1 MKIKSPFLRRLP
13 ASYQQLPIVV
23 AALLGLGY
31 QSGIAAAEA
40 TLPEQLIG
48 TSQQFLEQAV
58 SDYLER
64 SEIQARHEI
73 EVRQLDPRLRL
84 PVCDQDLSVTL
95 ESPAQ
100 PVGRVTLK
108 LRCTG
113 SNPWSIFVPAQV
125 RIYRQVLLASRPL
138 KRTSVLSEAD
148 LKLAERDIG
157 LLNRG
162 YLISIEQA
170 TGKKLTRQLLTDQ
183 VLVPAHLQQAEII
196 SKGDHVVIT
205 ARSDGFS
212 VRMSGEAL
220 SHGGL
225 GEQISVRNLSSGRA
239 IKARVTG
246 PGQVEA
252 AM

>member
-13 ASYQQLPIVV
+13 ASCQQLPIIVV
-23 AALLGLGY
+23 ALLGLGH
-31 QSGIAAAEA
+31 QSGITAAEA

-48 TSQQFLEQAV
+48 TSQEFLEQAV
-58 SDYLER
+58 SAYLALG
-64 SEIQARHEI
+64 EIQARHEI
-73 EVRQLDPRLRL
+73 EVQQLDPRLRL

-100 PVGRVTLK
+100 PIGRVTLK
-108 LRCTG
+108 VRCIG
-113 SNPWSIFVPAQV
+113 ANPWSIFIPAQV
-125 RIYRQVLLASRPL
+125 HIYRQVLLASRPL
-138 KRTSVLSEAD
+138 KRASILSEAD
-148 LKLAERDIG
+148 LKLTERDIG
-157 LLNRG
+157 LLSRG
-162 YLISIEQA
+162 YLTSIEQA
-170 TGKKLTRQLLTDQ
+170 TGKKLARQLLTDQ
-183 VLVPAHLQQAEII
+183 VLVPAYLQQAEVI

-205 ARSDGFS
+205 ARSGGIS

-239 IKARVTG
+239 IKARITG

>member
-1 MKIKSPFLRRLP
+1 MKIKLPFSRHLP
-13 ASYQQLPIVV
+13 ASGQQLPIVL
-23 AALLGLGY
+23 AALLGLSY
-31 QSGIAAAEA
+31 QSSLAAAEA

-48 TSQQFLEQAV
+48 TSQLFLEQAV
-58 SDYLER
+58 SAYLAG

-73 EVRQLDPRLRL
+73 EIQQLDPRLRL
-84 PVCDQDLSVTL
+84 PVCDQDINTSL

-108 LRCTG
+108 LHCTG

-125 RIYRQVLLASRPL
+125 HIYRQVLLASRPL
-138 KRTSVLSEAD
+138 KRASVLSEGD
-148 LKLAERDIG
+148 VKLTERDVG

-162 YLISIEQA
+162 YLTSIEQA
-170 TGKKLTRQLLTDQ
+170 TGKKLARQLLTDQ
-183 VLVPAHLQQAEII
+183 VLVPAYLQQAEVI

-205 ARSDGFS
+205 ARSAGIS

-220 SHGGL
+220 SNGGL
-225 GEQISVRNLSSGRA
+225 GEQISVRNLGSGRA
-239 IKARVTG
+239 IRARITA

>member
-1 MKIKSPFLRRLP
+1 MAAL
-13 ASYQQLPIVV
+13 
-23 AALLGLGY
+23 ALLGLGY
-31 QSGIAAAEA
+31 QPAIMAAEA

-58 SDYLER
+58 SAYLER

-73 EVRQLDPRLRL
+73 EVQQLDPRIRL
-84 PVCDQDLSVTL
+84 PACDNALSVTL

-108 LRCTG
+108 VHCTG
-113 SNPWSIFVPAQV
+113 TNPWSIFVPAQV
-125 RIYRQVLLASRPL
+125 HIYRQVLLASRPL
-138 KRTSVLSEAD
+138 KRASVLSEAD
-148 LKLAERDIG
+148 LKLTERDIG
-157 LLNRG
+157 LLNQG
-162 YLISIEQA
+162 YLTSLEQA
-170 TGKKLTRQLLTDQ
+170 AGKKLARQLLTDQ
-183 VLVPAHLQQAEII
+183 VITPTYLQQAEVI

-205 ARSDGFS
+205 AHGGGIS

-225 GEQISVRNLSSGRA
+225 DEQISVRNLGSGRA

>member
-13 ASYQQLPIVV
+13 ASCQQLPLMVV
-23 AALLGLGY
+23 ALLGFSY
-31 QSGIAAAEA
+31 QSAIAAAEA

-58 SDYLER
+58 SAYLE
-64 SEIQARHEI
+64 SSDIQARHEI
-73 EVRQLDPRLRL
+73 EVQQLDPRLRL
-84 PVCDQDLSVTL
+84 PVCDQDLNVSL

-108 LRCTG
+108 VRCTG

-125 RIYRQVLLASRPL
+125 HIYRQVLLASRPL
-138 KRTSVLSEAD
+138 KRANVLSETD
-148 LKLAERDIG
+148 LKLTERDIG

-162 YLISIEQA
+162 YLTNIEQA
-170 TGKKLTRQLLTDQ
+170 AGKKLTRQVLTDQ
-183 VLVPAHLQQAEII
+183 VIVPAYLQLAEVI

-205 ARSDGFS
+205 ARSGGIS

-225 GEQISVRNLSSGRA
+225 GEQISVRNLGSGRA
-239 IKARVTG
+239 IKVRVTG

>member
-1 MKIKSPFLRRLP
+1 MKIKSPFFRRLP
-13 ASYQQLPIVV
+13 ARYQQLPMVV

-40 TLPEQLIG
+40 TLPEHLIG

-58 SDYLER
+58 SAYLEH

-125 RIYRQVLLASRPL
+125 HIYRQVLVASRPL
-138 KRTSVLSEAD
+138 KRTSVLSETD
-148 LKLAERDIG
+148 LKLTERDIG

-162 YLISIEQA
+162 YLTNIEQA
-170 TGKKLTRQLLTDQ
+170 AGKKLTRQLLTDQ
-183 VLVPAHLQQAEII
+183 VLVPAYLQQAEVI

-205 ARSDGFS
+205 ARSGGIS

-220 SHGGL
+220 GHGGL
-225 GEQISVRNLSSGRA
+225 GEQISVRNLGSGRA